1 MNIAILGSGG
11 REHSICDKLKQS
23 KSNNKLFCLPGN
35 AGTSKI
41 ATNIN
46 CNILDFHGFLFAY
59 VFHYVI
65 LACCSL
71 VFYFF
76 YAMQTYYYPQP
87 YIKV

>member
-1 MNIAILGSGG
+1 MRKIYGDFLVP
-11 REHSICDKLKQS
+11 
-23 KSNNKLFCLPGN
+23 FC
-35 AGTSKI
+35 SVVH
-41 ATNIN
+41 